1 MARNPPP
8 DYAPPAI
15 PNAIVVRQRPGC
27 LLQLIWFFF
36 VGWWLGLAAIA
47 FAYVMFLLIITIPI
61 GVLVLNALPELIA
74 LRPAARRVT
83 VYGPVQ
89 TPQLSI
95 FVRSLWFLLVGWW
108 LTAVVLMLGYVL
120 CLTLIGIPL
129 GFVLFDAA
137 PAALTLRRA

>member
-1 MARNPPP
+1 
-8 DYAPPAI
+8 
-15 PNAIVVRQRPGC
+15 VVRERPGR

-36 VGWWLGLAAIA
+36 VGWWLGLAAII
-47 FAYVMFLLIITIPI
+47 FAYTMFLFIITIPI

-89 TPQLSI
+89 TPQLNI
-95 FVRSLWFLLVGWW
+95 FARSLWFLLVGWW
-108 LTAVVLMLGYVL
+108 LTAVALFLGYLL

-137 PAALTLRRA
+137 PGLLTLRRAA

>member
-1 MARNPPP
+1 MSTNTPSGYPPTS
-8 DYAPPAI
+8 
-15 PNAIVVRQRPGC
+15 IVVRERPGC
-27 LLQLIWFFF
+27 LLQLIWFVF
-36 VGWWLGLAAIA
+36 VGWWLGLAAIG
-47 FAYVMFLLIITIPI
+47 FAYLMFLFIITIPI
-61 GVLVLNALPELIA
+61 GVVVLNALPELIA

-95 FVRSLWFLLVGWW
+95 FIRSLWFLLVGFW
-108 LTAVVLMLGYVL
+108 LTALALGLGYLL

-137 PAALTLRRA
+137 PTVLTLRRA

>member
-1 MARNPPP
+1 MATNLPPGYVP
-8 DYAPPAI
+8 QP
-15 PNAIVVRQRPGC
+15 IVVRERPGC

-36 VGWWLGLAAIA
+36 VGWWLGLAAII
-47 FAYVMFLLIITIPI
+47 FAYTMFLFIITIPI

-89 TPQLSI
+89 TPQLNI
-95 FVRSLWFLLVGWW
+95 FARSLWFLLVGWW
-108 LTAVVLMLGYVL
+108 LTAVALFLGYLL

-137 PAALTLRRA
+137 PGLLTLRRAA